1 MEEVV
6 LSEIMEDMDL
16 DKDQRISL
24 EEYIRDMVSDQEEES
39 ARETEKEN
47 FRENIDLDGDGFLDR
62 NEVFVIFSGQWP
74 L

>member
-24 EEYIRDMVSDQEEES
+24 EEYIRDMVSDQDEES
-39 ARETEKEN
+39 ARETEMEN
-47 FRENIDLDGDGFLDR
+47 FRDNVDLDGDGFLDR
-62 NEVFVIFSGQWP
+62 NEVFVIFS
-74 L
+74 

>member
-24 EEYIRDMVSDQEEES
+24 EEYIRDMVSDQDEES
-39 ARETEKEN
+39 ARETEMEN
-47 FRENIDLDGDGFLDR
+47 FRDNVDLD
-62 NEVFVIFSGQWP
+62 
-74 L
+74 